1 MHPRPVFRTRDFFD
15 CGSFLAKDRSQNPLF
30 CIGWS
35 RPIPKKGE
43 ENDGSFGSM
52 GSDAAGN
59 PGSGSAGGDDLPLV
73 ASPEKKTCQLF
84 GAAGRLNDPQTVLD
98 YFEQVAA
105 WSPESC
111 LAFVIDCGLDEE
123 SAALCRGACA
133 QHRRLHFCTQQ
144 EFARICKETQ
154 DGVY

>member
-1 MHPRPVFRTRDFFD
+1 MEVLVQWVLML
-15 CGSFLAKDRSQNPLF
+15 LAILGLVQLGEMI
-30 CIGWS
+30 CLWS
-35 RPIPKKGE
+35 RRPKKRP
-43 ENDGSFGSM
+43 DSFSV
-52 GSDAAGN
+52 
-59 PGSGSAGGDDLPLV
+59 LPV
-73 ASPEKKTCQLF
+73 S
-84 GAAGRLNDPQTVLD
+84 GRLNDPQTVLD

-133 QHRRLHFCTQQ
+133 QQ

>member
-1 MHPRPVFRTRDFFD
+1 M
-15 CGSFLAKDRSQNPLF
+15 
-30 CIGWS
+30 
-35 RPIPKKGE
+35 
-43 ENDGSFGSM
+43 
-52 GSDAAGN
+52 
-59 PGSGSAGGDDLPLV
+59 V
-73 ASPEKKTCQLF
+73 APTEKKTCQLSVLPVS
-84 GAAGRLNDPQTVLD
+84 GSLNDPQTVLD

-123 SAALCRGACA
+123 SAALCRRACA
-133 QHRRLHFCTQQ
+133 QHRRLHFCTQK

>member
-1 MHPRPVFRTRDFFD
+1 MEVLVQWVLML
-15 CGSFLAKDRSQNPLF
+15 LAILGLVQLGEII
-30 CIGWS
+30 CLWS
-35 RPIPKKGE
+35 RRPKKSPA
-43 ENDGSFGSM
+43 SFSV
-52 GSDAAGN
+52 
-59 PGSGSAGGDDLPLV
+59 LPV
-73 ASPEKKTCQLF
+73 S
-84 GAAGRLNDPQTVLD
+84 GRLNDPQTVLD

>member
-73 ASPEKKTCQLF
+73 ASPEKKTCQ
-84 GAAGRLNDPQTVLD
+84 
-98 YFEQVAA
+98 
-105 WSPESC
+105 ESC

>member
-1 MHPRPVFRTRDFFD
+1 MEVLVQWVLML
-15 CGSFLAKDRSQNPLF
+15 LAILGLAQLGEMI
-30 CIGWS
+30 CLWS
-35 RPIPKKGE
+35 RRPKKRPA
-43 ENDGSFGSM
+43 SFSV
-52 GSDAAGN
+52 
-59 PGSGSAGGDDLPLV
+59 LPV
-73 ASPEKKTCQLF
+73 S
-84 GAAGRLNDPQTVLD
+84 GRLNDPQTVLD